1 MAAAEASTWTLP
13 RLRIDRDGAWFHEGE
28 EVTHEGILASL
39 RSALFRDAEGHYL
52 RIGPVRVPVEVDD
65 APFLI
70 LRVERD
76 GNRLVLT
83 LNDLTR
89 EALAPDTLRFGADGA
104 PYCRVKDGEFEAR
117 WSRAATYQ
125 LLQHVECDE
134 SGAAANL
141 LVGARRHPLPG
152 LDTD

>member
-1 MAAAEASTWTLP
+1 MATCETSTWTLP

-39 RSALFRDAEGHYL
+39 RSALSRDANGHYL
-52 RIGPVRVPVEVDD
+52 QIGSVRVPVEVDD

-89 EALAPDTLRFGADGA
+89 EALAPGTLRFGADGA

-125 LLQHVECDE
+125 LLQHVECEE
-134 SGAAANL
+134 SGATANL
-141 LVGARRHPLPG
+141 LVGTRRHPLPG